1 MNRQP
6 QLFPMLN
13 SLAHSDWPIDSLSH
27 NDRLSTYRRVW
38 TNHYCRQFGDRAF
51 LDSRIKCNM
60 IEIIRR
66 CLVEKLLRGL
76 KVKTFSWPC
85 VQQPRD
91 VVQAD
96 LAHT

>member
-1 MNRQP
+1 M
-6 QLFPMLN
+6 
-13 SLAHSDWPIDSLSH
+13 
-27 NDRLSTYRRVW
+27 
-38 TNHYCRQFGDRAF
+38 
-51 LDSRIKCNM
+51 DSRIKCNM

-76 KVKTFSWPC
+76 KVKTFSWPG